1 MEESRQHSRY
11 VIVMVLDMIVIIT
24 GMSPQAYQD
33 AVKKASGLLPSL
45 PALTKYTNDQLFFMQ
60 FGQVKRE

>member
-1 MEESRQHSRY
+1 
-11 VIVMVLDMIVIIT
+11 MVLDMIVIIT